1 MAITEIKATVI
12 RWHKATRTYTVSNC
26 DKIVRD
32 IQTMSQAKAVKID
45 LKYGWEPSFGD
56 VTLRQCEAA

>member
-1 MAITEIKATVI
+1 MATTQIKATVI

-26 DKIVRD
+26 EKIVRD

-45 LKYGWEPSFGD
+45 LKYGWEPCFGQ
-56 VTLRQCEAA
+56 VTERRCAA